1 MKKSMMTAIVIAL
14 FSVVMGFSGQA
25 AALPLGYCGP
35 ENQGEV
41 KSYSIYYSNGSLK
54 YYYEYACDS
63 GWWRRISFSYCSPQ
77 GSCTDYI

>member
-1 MKKSMMTAIVIAL
+1 MKKSMMTGIAIAL
-14 FSVVMGFSGQA
+14 FSVAMGFSGQA

-41 KSYSIYYSNGSLK
+41 KPYAIYYSNGRLQ

-63 GWWRRISFSYCSPQ
+63 GRWERISFSYCNSL
-77 GSCTDYI
+77 GSCTDYS